1 MAKIK
6 LNEQQIITLMKNVS
20 KGDEEINNEGHPQG
34 SYMSIQSLSQMKE
47 QIDERMN
54 MIPQGVE
61 LDDWIE
67 DHIIRA
73 GDDIDEVYQYLKN
86 KNV

>member
-20 KGDEEINNEGHPQG
+20 KGNEEINNEGHPQG
-34 SYMSIQSLSQMKE
+34 SYMSIQGLSKMKA
-47 QIDERMN
+47 QIDELMN
-54 MIPQGVE
+54 IIPQGVE
-61 LDDWIE
+61 LDDWVE
-67 DHIIRA
+67 EHIIRA
-73 GDDIDEVYQYLKN
+73 TDDIDEVYNFLKH

>member
-20 KGDEEINNEGHPQG
+20 KGDEEINTQHPQG
-34 SYMSIQSLSQMKE
+34 SYMSIQGLSKMKA
-47 QIDERMN
+47 QIDELMN
-54 MIPQGVE
+54 IIPQGVE
-61 LDDWIE
+61 LDDWVE
-67 DHIIRA
+67 EHIIRA
-73 GDDIDEVYQYLKN
+73 TDDIDEVYNFLKH